1 MSLTPIIGHVFA
13 ITGAI
18 KGVDPKESIASVESA
33 MRRLVVKLF
42 PKNRF
47 KRAESFI
54 IRNLNL
60 NLLKVEVYLRVGN
73 RAYQN
78 R

>member
-42 PKNRF
+42 PKKIDLSAR
-47 KRAESFI
+47 SH
-54 IRNLNL
+54 L
-60 NLLKVEVYLRVGN
+60 
-73 RAYQN
+73 
-78 R
+78 